1 MRHVLALVSGFS
13 IRGCLLLRPCSDGAA
28 PQARRANVKRTP
40 LTIIAAALMLAVGM
54 TTAVAAEPKGA
65 KAIFDS
71 GEGSSIAMSSGAR
84 PTAPAPVDESRRYV
98 GISYQILQLMDNGE
112 VRQVSKSRVFR
123 GGERVK
129 LVVRTNR
136 PGYLTVMNVGPT
148 GNTAVLFNDYVEGFS
163 PIEVPRSG
171 NLRFVGAPGTERLFF
186 MLSNEPNPLA
196 ARYQGA
202 AAPAPAPQAGYTPP
216 AQPSYSPPPAYTPP
230 PAAPAYAPPAS
241 PTYSSAGSLPPP
253 PPMVAYIDG
262 AKGTKG
268 AKDLVAED
276 SLQSSYTVL
285 SPKDGFKPRRDG
297 MKDLMLESQ
306 GGTNYGVVPVST
318 MVDGGILTLDVSLR
332 HN

>member
-1 MRHVLALVSGFS
+1 MTVAVAAIVALGLGTSF
-13 IRGCLLLRPCSDGAA
+13 
-28 PQARRANVKRTP
+28 
-40 LTIIAAALMLAVGM
+40 
-54 TTAVAAEPKGA
+54 AAEPKGA

-71 GEGSSIAMSSGAR
+71 GEGSSIAMSSAAR
-84 PTAPAPVDESRRYV
+84 TAPPAPVEESRRYV

-123 GGERVK
+123 SGDRVK

-136 PGYLTVMNVGPT
+136 RGYLTVMNVGPT
-148 GNTAVLFNDYVEGFS
+148 GNTSVLFNDFVEGFT

-196 ARYQGA
+196 ARYQSA
-202 AAPAPAPQAGYTPP
+202 AAPATAPAPQAGYSPP
-216 AQPSYSPPPAYTPP
+216 AQPAYSPP
-230 PAAPAYAPPAS
+230 PAAPAYTPPAA
-241 PTYSSAGSLPPP
+241 PTYSSPGSLPPP

-285 SPKDGFKPRRDG
+285 SPKDDFRPRRDG
-297 MKDLMLESQ
+297 VKDLMLETH
-306 GGTNYGVVPVST
+306 GGVNYGVVPAST

>member
-1 MRHVLALVSGFS
+1 MKR
-13 IRGCLLLRPCSDGAA
+13 RLLT
-28 PQARRANVKRTP
+28 N
-40 LTIIAAALMLAVGM
+40 IAAALMLVAGV
-54 TTAVAAEPKGA
+54 TTAAAAEPKGA

-71 GEGSSIAMSSGAR
+71 GEGSSIAMSSAAR
-84 PTAPAPVDESRRYV
+84 PAAPAPVDESRRYV

-123 GGERVK
+123 AGERVK

-163 PIEVPRSG
+163 PIEVPSSG

-196 ARYQGA
+196 ARYQGSA
-202 AAPAPAPQAGYTPP
+202 PPAPAPQAGYMPP
-216 AQPSYSPPPAYTPP
+216 TQPSYTPP
-230 PAAPAYAPPAS
+230 PAAPAYSPPAS
-241 PTYSSAGSLPPP
+241 PTYSSTGSLPPP

-297 MKDLMLESQ
+297 MKDLVLESQ
-306 GGTNYGVVPVST
+306 GGVNYGVVPVST
-318 MVDGGILTLDVSLR
+318 MADGGILTLDVSLR